1 MPKVSEEHKAGR
13 RRQILDGA
21 RRVFSRHG
29 YEGATV
35 AVLEQEIGLSRG
47 AIFNYFPNKEAIF
60 VALAVESNMRLTE
73 IWLTEGYRA
82 LLEAI
87 THEDPDW
94 LGVQLEAARRF
105 RSDEAFRKE
114 VSEAEDQLMQE
125 KDVRLE
131 RLRAQGYRG
140 DVDIHTIAVFLSLVA
155 NGMALRRTLGDP
167 MPDLDAL
174 AKLVDGGVAR
184 RRTRKK
190 DDSWPKSAPRT
201 RRTPQSPRRS
211 SAA

>member
-35 AVLEQEIGLSRG
+35 AVLEREIGLSRG

-125 KDVRLE
+125 KDARLE
-131 RLRAQGYRG
+131 RLRAQGYRS

-201 RRTPQSPRRS
+201 RRTRQSPRPS

>member
-1 MPKVSEEHKAGR
+1 MPKVSDEHKAGR

-35 AVLEQEIGLSRG
+35 ALLEEEIGLSRG

-60 VALAVESNMRLTE
+60 VELAVESNTRLTE

-105 RSDEAFRKE
+105 GSDEAFRKA
-114 VSEAEDQLMQE
+114 VSEAENQLMQE

-131 RLRAQGYRG
+131 RLRAQGYRS
-140 DVDIHTIAVFLSLVA
+140 DVDIETIAVFLSLVA

-201 RRTPQSPRRS
+201 RRTQQSPRRS